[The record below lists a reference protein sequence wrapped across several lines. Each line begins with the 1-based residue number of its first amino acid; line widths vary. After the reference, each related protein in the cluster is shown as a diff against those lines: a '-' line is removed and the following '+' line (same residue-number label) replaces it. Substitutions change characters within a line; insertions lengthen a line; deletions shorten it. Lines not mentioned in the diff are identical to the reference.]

1 MPITFFE
8 GVRETERTDIRLRN
22 MERRFYALAA
32 AVREH
37 EVSVRRTDPRATDK
51 DEGLY
56 RRLRQLSGE
65 PATREHSD
73 HGAA

>member
-1 MPITFFE
+1 MPVSFFE
-8 GVRETERTDIRLRN
+8 GVRDDQREDLQRRN

-37 EVSVRRTDPRATDK
+37 EARLRRCAGDLDRE
-51 DEGLY
+51 DENLY

-65 PATREHSD
+65 PVTAE
-73 HGAA
+73 HGAV

>member
-8 GVRETERTDIRLRN
+8 GARADDREDLARRN
-22 MERRFYALAA
+22 LERRYYALAA
-32 AVREH
+32 AVKEH
-37 EVSVRRTDPRATDK
+37 EARSKRGDVSRTE
-51 DEGLY
+51 DEALY

-65 PATREHSD
+65 PATAE

>member
-8 GVRETERTDIRLRN
+8 GVRDEDRDDLTRRN
-22 MERRFYALAA
+22 MERRYYALAA
-32 AVREH
+32 AVKEH
-37 EVSVRRTDPRATDK
+37 EARSKRGNLARTE
-51 DEGLY
+51 DEVLY

-65 PATREHSD
+65 PVTAE

>member
-8 GVRETERTDIRLRN
+8 GIRETERTDIRLRN

-37 EVSVRRTDPRATDK
+37 EGSVRRADPGVAEK

-65 PATREHSD
+65 PATSEH
-73 HGAA
+73 GVA

>member
-8 GVRETERTDIRLRN
+8 GVRDEDRDDLTRRN
-22 MERRFYALAA
+22 MERRYYALAA
-32 AVREH
+32 AVKEH
-37 EVSVRRTDPRATDK
+37 EARSTRASGARTEDQV
-51 DEGLY
+51 LY

-65 PATREHSD
+65 PVTAE